1 MTADIIPLKTD
12 RPDPREVLARR
23 RSNTIRPSAKALLE
37 AAGDIDALF
46 DAGWEIVPRGDP
58 K

>member
-1 MTADIIPLKTD
+1 MMGEVVKLKTD

-23 RSNTIRPSAKALLE
+23 RSNTIKPSPKALLD

>member
-1 MTADIIPLKTD
+1 MTAEIVQLKTD
-12 RPDPREVLARR
+12 RPEPRYVLARR
-23 RSNTIRPSAKALLE
+23 RSNTIEPSPKALLE
-37 AAGDIDALF
+37 ADKDIYALL

>member
-12 RPDPREVLARR
+12 RPDPRYVLARR
-23 RSNTIRPSAKALLE
+23 RSNTLKSSPKALLE
-37 AAGDIDALF
+37 AEEDIKALF